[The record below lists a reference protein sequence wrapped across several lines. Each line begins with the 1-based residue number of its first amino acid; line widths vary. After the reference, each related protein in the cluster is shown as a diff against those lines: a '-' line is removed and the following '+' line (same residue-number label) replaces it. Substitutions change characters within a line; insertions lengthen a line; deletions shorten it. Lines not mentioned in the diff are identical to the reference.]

1 MKTVKT
7 ILAFILIGFC
17 LTSCVVDDDA
27 VENTNS
33 ASSAASSNTTT
44 AAVTA
49 VSVKCGAS
57 TVSYNGTATFTASA
71 TTSGSPTLSYSWSIS
86 KGSDYASISGSGT
99 TATLMASNTSGSEQT
114 ITVKVVVSD
123 GSNSVS
129 GTASVTVSATTV
141 KDELTAISL
150 EAACET
156 ISATGKTKLSAT
168 PTYTGSPSIT
178 YSWEITNG
186 SDYAYFTSEGEG
198 SSTKTTVDDGDCKIT
213 ANNTS
218 DSAQSVTITVTATDS
233 DGNSF
238 SDDVTIT
245 ILAKG
250 ATSDSYND
258 VATVDTSTYSSVIY
272 VDLESALVSSDNV
285 TWSEITT
292 SAVKPIDNVKVK
304 FTEND
309 DGSST
314 GLIKI
319 NAASFSGKLA
329 VYLSGKMST
338 GGVKIQSNA
347 SDVVAVYLNDAEIT
361 SSNYPC
367 VEVTKGSSA
376 LVDIS
381 GTNVFVD
388 GRTYGTGYGEEYSTS
403 SSDTY
408 TDDDGNI
415 VSCTVV
421 KAAQREGSGG
431 KGTLYSKGNLTISGS
446 GSLSV
451 TQAYK
456 NCIASKDGILTID
469 GGTLTLQNYLSSSTK
484 SSATG
489 KNGLF
494 GGQGIVVNDG
504 SITFNGYGII
514 STSDIRK
521 ANGFKTDDDD
531 YTSSYVKINGGTVN
545 VTTYNGKG
553 INAPVVAIAGGRNT
567 FTVTGITSYSE
578 RTSTGSWYDA
588 DGVKETGTVKFAPEG
603 IEGASSVTFS
613 GGTTIVSAPDDGVNV
628 STTGGTLTIS
638 GGFVYVKSQGD
649 GLDSN
654 GNIVISGG
662 TAVVSQTGGG
672 NSPIDCGDGSY
683 SFKVTGTS
691 ATVFA
696 MGSSDMFSESIPS
709 STVSPMIFSTSL
721 GSSSSSLGINGIIA
735 VKSPQTY
742 AAAILISNSLTNGS
756 SYSFVKDGTISG
768 TLYNSDAGVYFP
780 ATVSGGTS
788 VSATA
793 TTSSSSAGGNTS
805 GSNFPGSGGFSG
817 GGKR

>member
-1 MKTVKT
+1 MPAPYTPTHSETLV
-7 ILAFILIGFC
+7 FI
-17 LTSCVVDDDA
+17 
-27 VENTNS
+27 
-33 ASSAASSNTTT
+33 
-44 AAVTA
+44 
-49 VSVKCGAS
+49 GA
-57 TVSYNGTATFTASA
+57 GATASLGMPSTDEQTKIFRA
-71 TTSGSPTLSYSWSIS
+71 LCGNEKSKEEILSSYFLGTDLTKVIAFLDFL
-86 KGSDYASISGSGT
+86 GSDNFFEVRETDLQNAEIVYGKQYEKLLRNRILELRTEYDWNAAKKVLNICPHNEREDNLIRDVYSI
-99 TATLMASNTSGSEQT
+99 
-114 ITVKVVVSD
+114 ID
-123 GSNSVS
+123 GKLLAHQSLK
-129 GTASVTVSATTV
+129 V
-141 KDELTAISL
+141 KDCRNKSDNDISSEAIL
-150 EAACET
+150 
-156 ISATGKTKLSAT
+156 
-168 PTYTGSPSIT
+168 SPSRLQGARNFLMLFVNMLFSAKW
-178 YSWEITNG
+178 YKITNG
-186 SDYAYFTSEGEG
+186 EKSEEFE
-198 SSTKTTVDDGDCKIT
+198 KYKKFI
-213 ANNTS
+213 
-218 DSAQSVTITVTATDS
+218 
-233 DGNSF
+233 NSF
-238 SDDVTIT
+238 DRLMQKEARQFHGKYPKQSRDFY
-245 ILAKG
+245 LF
-250 ATSDSYND
+250 
-258 VATVDTSTYSSVIY
+258 
-272 VDLESALVSSDNV
+272 
-285 TWSEITT
+285 TT
-292 SAVKPIDNVKVK
+292 SFV
-304 FTEND
+304 
-309 DGSST
+309 
-314 GLIKI
+314 
-319 NAASFSGKLA
+319 SFNFEMVFPWIFMNSHYELNHQKSYIGDRPLKLW
-329 VYLSGKMST
+329 LDFGC
-338 GGVKIQSNA
+338 
-347 SDVVAVYLNDAEIT
+347 EHR
-361 SSNYPC
+361 
-367 VEVTKGSSA
+367 
-376 LVDIS
+376 
-381 GTNVFVD
+381 
-388 GRTYGTGYGEEYSTS
+388 GRKS
-403 SSDTY
+403 
-408 TDDDGNI
+408 DDDGNI

-421 KAAQREGSGG
+421 KAAQREGSDG

-709 STVSPMIFSTSL
+709 STVSPMIYSTSL